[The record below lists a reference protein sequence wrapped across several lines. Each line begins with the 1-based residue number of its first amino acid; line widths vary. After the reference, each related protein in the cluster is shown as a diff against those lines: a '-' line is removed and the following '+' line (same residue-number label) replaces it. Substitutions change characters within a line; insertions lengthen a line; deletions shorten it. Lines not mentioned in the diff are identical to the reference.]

1 MTDVLLQEAVVFAQ
15 EQSVF
20 GAFDAETSELV
31 FVVEAE
37 SEVQGLF
44 NVDAVAPL
52 VGYNGV
58 WELVVVELDEL
69 PSGVPSFLKAFFESG
84 KTDHKVVQIAPGTDT
99 LQ

>member
-1 MTDVLLQEAVVFAQ
+1 MTEVPIQESVVFAQ
-15 EQSVF
+15 EHSVF
-20 GAFDAETSELV
+20 GAFDAETSELI

-44 NVDAVAPL
+44 NVDTVAPL
-52 VGYNGV
+52 FGYEVV
-58 WELVVVELDEL
+58 WQLVVVELDEL

-84 KTDHKVVQIAPGTDT
+84 KTHHKFAQIAPGSDT